1 MTSNSVFQTYPA
13 NQSSLQLQYSNVQ
26 ISISSAPGVFFPFIM
41 SVEYSDTND
50 VAEGRGISP
59 YPMGTTLGEYK
70 ASGSLEVQR
79 AYSDQFLSIIA
90 AQSPGGQT
98 APSLYDSIFDIT
110 VAYQIRVPQGQQP
123 IPVQQD
129 VLRGCRLTGQAQSL
143 SVGNNVLSVKF
154 TLYVALIIWSGRLP
168 LAGLPQ

>member
-1 MTSNSVFQTYPA
+1 
-13 NQSSLQLQYSNVQ
+13 
-26 ISISSAPGVFFPFIM
+26 M

-70 ASGSLEVQR
+70 ATGSLEIQR
-79 AYSDQFLSIIA
+79 AYSEQFLAIIA
-90 AQSPGGQT
+90 AQSPDGN
-98 APSLYDSIFDIT
+98 SLYDTIFDIT
-110 VAYQIRVPQGQQP
+110 AAYQIRVPQGQQP

-154 TLYVALIIWSGRLP
+154 SLYVALIIWSGRLP